1 MKSFQGFFIATTNRG
16 TEDPPI
22 GAISP
27 MARGEGEVR
36 LPFSCVWY
44 YLLAVRTAPL
54 TSLLMKTIKLTPAQ
68 AAFLDDRPGEC
79 VAECVGELFP
89 NLDDDG
95 IAQQVEGVR
104 RHFGYNPRTGEYK
117 PEVIKMQWLSN
128 VEQAALLDHL
138 QGSTVCGQLWDSIG
152 MDREAHLAY
161 ARAKRT
167 LMILVDKFRAAGL
180 NVTFIPDA

>member
-1 MKSFQGFFIATTNRG
+1 
-16 TEDPPI
+16 
-22 GAISP
+22 

-44 YLLAVRTAPL
+44 YLPAVRTAPL

-89 NLDDDG
+89 NLDDDD
-95 IAQQVEGVR
+95 IAQQVESVR
-104 RHFGYNPRTGEYK
+104 RHFGYNPRTGDYK

-138 QGSTVCGQLWDSIG
+138 EGSTVCGQLWDSIG
-152 MDREAHLAY
+152 MDRAAHLAY